1 MRRARTLTFIFVAI
15 IAALPVA
22 IAIAASPKKGGIYV
36 GKSEPFTHPLL
47 EAPVRSDVTIYV
59 SKTGKKVVAPTN
71 ITLLLPCPDGDL
83 ARGSPEPR
91 NVPIK
96 NGKFSFKGKEGNDDV
111 TMSGTFK
118 KGGRVTG
125 KASYSRAYPQGGA
138 CTNELTYTAKL
149 TKKKP
154 PPSGGR

>member
-1 MRRARTLTFIFVAI
+1 MRRGRILTFLIVATLAVFFVT
-15 IAALPVA
+15 V
-22 IAIAASPKKGGIYV
+22 AIAASPKKGGTYV
-36 GKSEPFTHPLL
+36 GKTKPYTKP
-47 EAPVRSDVTIYV
+47 PQITTPIRSDVTIYV

-71 ITLLLPCPDGDL
+71 ITLLLSCPGGDI

-96 NGKFSFKGKEGNDDV
+96 NGKFSFKGKEGKDDAAL
-111 TMSGTFK
+111 SGTFK

-125 KASYSRAYPQGGA
+125 KASYSRPYPQGGA
-138 CTNELTYTAKL
+138 CSNELTYTAKL

-154 PPSGGR
+154 PSGGR

>member
-1 MRRARTLTFIFVAI
+1 MRRTRTLTFIVVATL
-15 IAALPVA
+15 AALSVA
-22 IAIAASPKKGGIYV
+22 VAIAASPKKGGIYV
-36 GKSEPFTHPLL
+36 GKTESFSHPLL
-47 EAPVRSDVTIYV
+47 EKPIRNDITIYV

-71 ITLLLPCPDGDL
+71 VTLLLPCPDGRL

-125 KASYSRAYPQGGA
+125 KASYSRAHPQGGA
-138 CTNELTYTAKL
+138 CSDELTFTAKL

>member
-1 MRRARTLTFIFVAI
+1 MHRARTLTVIMVATL
-15 IAALPVA
+15 AALSVA
-22 IAIAASPKKGGIYV
+22 GAIAATPKKGGIYV
-36 GKSEPFTHPLL
+36 GKSAPFSHPLL
-47 EAPVRSDVTIYV
+47 SGPVRNDVTIYV
-59 SKTGKKVVAPTN
+59 SKTGKKVVTPTN
-71 ITLLLPCPDGDL
+71 ITLLLPCPDGRL

-96 NGKFSFKGKEGNDDV
+96 NGKFSFKGKEGEDDV

-118 KGGRVTG
+118 RGGRVTG

-138 CTNELTYTAKL
+138 CSAELTYTAKL

>member
-1 MRRARTLTFIFVAI
+1 MRRTRTLTFTIVATL
-15 IAALPVA
+15 AALSVA
-22 IAIAASPKKGGIYV
+22 GAIAATPKKGGIYV
-36 GKSEPFTHPLL
+36 GKAEPFSHPLL
-47 EAPVRSDVTIYV
+47 SGPVRSDVTIYV

-71 ITLLLPCPDGDL
+71 ITLMLPCPDGRI

-96 NGKFSFKGKEGNDDV
+96 NGKFSFKGKEGDDDV

-138 CTNELTYTAKL
+138 CSNELTFTAKL

-154 PPSGGR
+154 PPGGR

>member
-1 MRRARTLTFIFVAI
+1 LPSLRR
-15 IAALPVA
+15 
-22 IAIAASPKKGGIYV
+22 PKKGGIYV
-36 GKSEPFTHPLL
+36 GKSEPFSHPLL
-47 EAPVRSDVTIYV
+47 PNPVRQDVTIYV

-71 ITLLLPCPDGDL
+71 ITVMLKCPDGRI

-96 NGKFSFKGKEGNDDV
+96 NGKFSFKGKEGNHDAA
-111 TMSGTFK
+111 MSGTFK

-125 KASYSRAYPQGGA
+125 KASYSSPYPQGGA
-138 CTNELTYTAKL
+138 CSNEVTYTAKL

-154 PPSGGR
+154 PSGGR